1 MDKVIGVFGAG
12 HMGGN
17 MARCLLDAGYT
28 VYIYDVVEA
37 VRNQFAEAG
46 AKPCGSMQEIADK
59 CDIVITSLP
68 NGKVLEAVLIEG
80 GFLKMMKKG
89 SIVIETS
96 STMPENIE
104 NCAAEAAK
112 CGVEFVDC
120 PVSGGPNE
128 ARKGKLILITAIKE
142 ELKPR
147 CQDIFDVL
155 GGKQFF
161 VGDKPGSAKA
171 VKIVNNT
178 MSMGNLVVASEA
190 FSLGVKYGL
199 DPQSLFDILKV
210 SGGTSNQFAKRFQK
224 VVDDDYEAWATVEI
238 SYKDLSL
245 AIDWAETKNIPM
257 DVARLA
263 RSYYAKAIQENR
275 GKEDMVSV
283 YHEFL

>member
-1 MDKVIGVFGAG
+1 MSKVVGVLGAG

-17 MARCLLDAGYT
+17 MARCLVDAGYT
-28 VYIYDVVEA
+28 VFVYDAVEA
-37 VRNQFAEAG
+37 VRNQASEYG
-46 AKPCGSMQEIADK
+46 AKPCATMQEFADNSE
-59 CDIVITSLP
+59 IVLTSLP
-68 NGKVLEAVLIEG
+68 NGKVLEAVLIES
-80 GFLKMMKKG
+80 GFLKMLKKG
-89 SIVIETS
+89 SIIIETS

-104 NCAAEAAK
+104 TCAAEAAK
-112 CGVEFVDC
+112 NGIEFVDC

-128 ARKGKLILITAIKE
+128 ARKGTLILITAIKE
-142 ELKPR
+142 DLKPR

-199 DPQSLFDILKV
+199 DPQSLYDILKV

-224 VVDDDYEAWATVEI
+224 VVDDDYTAWATVEI

-245 AIDWAETKNIPM
+245 AIDWGATKGIPM
-257 DVARLA
+257 DVAKLA
-263 RSYYAKAIQENR
+263 RSYYDKAIKENR